1 MQAIN
6 NVQLTEGDTDKWRW
20 KGTTKN
26 NTFHDVHLRL
36 WRRRTRPHLRNSFF
50 IFTLVMEFIQSR
62 VEPWI
67 KDQRAQLLGLKEKVS
82 DEVAV
87 GVAPRA
93 QEADPRR
100 VPMPPEPLPRPQ
112 GGILL
117 RFAGSSLLYDAL
129 QVPIQ
134 GHVRR

>member
-1 MQAIN
+1 
-6 NVQLTEGDTDKWRW
+6 
-20 KGTTKN
+20 
-26 NTFHDVHLRL
+26 
-36 WRRRTRPHLRNSFF
+36 
-50 IFTLVMEFIQSR
+50 MEFIQSR

-134 GHVRR
+134 GGPLFFICRQKKILMEKR